1 MEIRDV
7 AVIGF
12 GTMGAAIA
20 EVFARSGV
28 GVTAIE
34 VGREALAAGMASL
47 DGSLGRA
54 VRRGQFDTEG
64 KRAILD
70 RVTPSTDLAD
80 AAHAGLVI
88 EAVPEQ
94 MDLKRRVF
102 AELDQV
108 CRPGAILATNTSSL
122 SVTEIAVG
130 TSRPGRVL
138 GLHFFNPAPVM
149 HLVEV
154 VTTVLTDSWVVDAA
168 ARQMRGL
175 GKTPVTVGDRAGF
188 LVNALLLPYLNH
200 AVRLLES
207 GYASPE
213 DIDEAAKS
221 GIGLPMGPL
230 TLLDLMGLDS
240 ALSVLEVL
248 YAEFG
253 GQRRMPAPLL
263 RRLVTAGMTGRKSG
277 RGLYPYGPAEPRV
290 KDSTPLPHGS
300 GEQAPPH
307 TVALIMHDDQAGKPA
322 AALSAALTEA
332 GIAMTGPTAT
342 ESDLVVVAAAPDRP
356 RVRVDAIAGG
366 RPADTVGLHLSGERV
381 AEIVRTTLSSPA
393 ALARADALARHLGR
407 VPLYSPDRP
416 GFLVAALLFPHLN
429 DAVRMLGEGYAS
441 ATDIDAAMTLGC
453 RYPRG
458 PLQMI
463 DHIGPDVVLA
473 GLAAIYECWRDP
485 AFGPDPLLAEQ
496 AAAGLP
502 FHPADQSYA

>member
-12 GTMGAAIA
+12 GTMGTGIA
-20 EVFARSGV
+20 EVFARRGF

-54 VRRGQFDTEG
+54 VRRGQFDDEG

-70 RVTPSTDLAD
+70 RVTLSTDLAD
-80 AAHAGLVI
+80 AASAGLVI

-102 AELDQV
+102 AELDRV

-168 ARQMRGL
+168 ARQVRGL

-188 LVNALLLPYLNH
+188 VVNALLLPYLNH

-207 GYASPE
+207 GYASPQ

-290 KDSTPLPHGS
+290 KDSGPLPHGS
-300 GEQAPPH
+300 
-307 TVALIMHDDQAGKPA
+307 
-322 AALSAALTEA
+322 
-332 GIAMTGPTAT
+332 
-342 ESDLVVVAAAPDRP
+342 
-356 RVRVDAIAGG
+356 
-366 RPADTVGLHLSGERV
+366 
-381 AEIVRTTLSSPA
+381 
-393 ALARADALARHLGR
+393 
-407 VPLYSPDRP
+407 
-416 GFLVAALLFPHLN
+416 
-429 DAVRMLGEGYAS
+429 
-441 ATDIDAAMTLGC
+441 
-453 RYPRG
+453 
-458 PLQMI
+458 
-463 DHIGPDVVLA
+463 
-473 GLAAIYECWRDP
+473 
-485 AFGPDPLLAEQ
+485 AEQ
-496 AAAGLP
+496 ARASRGGTHRA
-502 FHPADQSYA
+502 